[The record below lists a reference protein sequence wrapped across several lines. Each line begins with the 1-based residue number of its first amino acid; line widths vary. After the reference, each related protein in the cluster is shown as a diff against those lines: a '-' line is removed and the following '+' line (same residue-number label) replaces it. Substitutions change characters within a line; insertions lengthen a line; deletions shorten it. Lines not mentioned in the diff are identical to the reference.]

1 MGHLTGPVKTF
12 SQIQDKTKCLY
23 TRIILVC
30 PMQRLMCW
38 GKIHRATVTGAV
50 VDYVGSITIDEGLL
64 EAADIL
70 PYELVH
76 IYDITN
82 GARLETYTIPA
93 HRGSGTVEMNG
104 AAAKLIHTGD
114 LVIIVSYVW
123 MDDDDARR
131 HKPRII
137 LVDEKNRPTAARRGQ
152 SEKDP
157 KGKF

>member
-1 MGHLTGPVKTF
+1 MIVGG
-12 SQIQDKTKCLY
+12 
-23 TRIILVC
+23 

-38 GKIHRATVTGAV
+38 GKIHRATITGAV

-76 IYDITN
+76 VYDITN
-82 GARLETYTIPA
+82 GARLETYTVPA
-93 HRGSGTVEMNG
+93 PRGSGTVEMNG
-104 AAAKLIHTGD
+104 AAAKLIHKGD

-123 MDDDDARR
+123 MDDDDARK

-137 LVDEKNRPTAARRGQ
+137 IVDGKNRPTAARRGQ

-157 KGKF
+157 

>member
-1 MGHLTGPVKTF
+1 
-12 SQIQDKTKCLY
+12 
-23 TRIILVC
+23 
-30 PMQRLMCW
+30 MQRLMCW
-38 GKIHRATVTGAV
+38 GKIHRATITGAV
-50 VDYVGSITIDEGLL
+50 IDYVGSITIDEGLL

-76 IYDITN
+76 VYDITN

-93 HRGSGTVEMNG
+93 PRGSGTVEMNG
-104 AAAKLIHTGD
+104 AAAKLIHKGD

-123 MDDDDARR
+123 MDDDDARK

-137 LVDEKNRPTAARRGQ
+137 IVDEKNRPTAARRGQ

-157 KGKF
+157 KGRF